1 MTNVNHQS
9 SGAKPLAG
17 QAPPARPPK
26 PTKRRRD
33 ELEFL
38 PAAVE
43 ILETPA
49 SPAGRLLA
57 LAICAFLAIAL
68 GWSILG
74 KLDIVAVAQGQLV
87 PSGRTKVIQPL
98 ENSVVKAILV
108 EDGQHVKAGE
118 MLVELDPTAPAA
130 DRERLARDRME
141 AEIRTVRLRAMLG
154 GALSFTAPDGADPAI
169 VRVQQDIMR
178 AQLAGHAA
186 RLAALDRQT
195 EASKAEAAAIAAEI
209 KKLEGTLPLL
219 KKRVQAH
226 RDLAKMDFA
235 PKLDLLQLEEELVR
249 AKQDLEAAKARLM
262 QSEATIA
269 GTERAQVQA
278 VEEFRGERLG
288 ELAEAEQR
296 LAQLN
301 QEIVKMERLQGLQR
315 LTSPVDGVVQQLAI
329 HTVGGVVTEAQQLM
343 VIVPETSRLEI
354 EATLLNK
361 DIGFVQ
367 AGQDVAIKLET
378 FPFTRY
384 GTIDGQVLHV
394 SSDAV
399 QNEKLGL
406 VYIARI
412 AMDRATMQVDGK
424 TVYLTPGMAATVEV
438 KTGKRRV
445 IEYLLSPILRYGD
458 ESLEER

>member
-1 MTNVNHQS
+1 MRPPDPAPPPGN
-9 SGAKPLAG
+9 

-26 PTKRRRD
+26 PTKRRRE

-49 SPAGRLLA
+49 SPGGRLLA
-57 LAICAFLAIAL
+57 LSLCVFLAIAL
-68 GWSILG
+68 AWSILG

-118 MLVELDPTAPAA
+118 LLVELDPTAPAA
-130 DRERLARDRME
+130 DRERLLRDRME
-141 AEIRTVRLRAMLG
+141 AQIRVARLRAML
-154 GALSFTAPDGADPAI
+154 SENSTFDPPADADAAV

-178 AQLAGHAA
+178 SQQAGHAA
-186 RLAALDRQT
+186 RLASLDRQT
-195 EASKAEAAAIAAEI
+195 EASQADAAAISAEI
-209 KKLEGTLPLL
+209 KKLKATLPLL
-219 KKRVQAH
+219 RKRVEA
-226 RDLAKMDFA
+226 RRELVKKDYTPRLE
-235 PKLDLLQLEEELVR
+235 LLQLEEELVR
-249 AKQDLEAAKARLM
+249 QKQDLEVAEARLV
-262 QSEATIA
+262 QSQASVA
-269 GTERAQVQA
+269 GTERARVQA
-278 VEEFRGERLG
+278 EEEYRGERLG
-288 ELAEAEQR
+288 ELAEVEQR

-301 QEIVKMERLQGLQR
+301 QELIKMERLQGLQR
-315 LTSPVDGVVQQLAI
+315 LSSPVDGVVQQLAI
-329 HTVGGVVTEAQQLM
+329 HTVGGVVTEAQELM
-343 VIVPETSRLEI
+343 VIVPESSRLEI

-367 AGQDVAIKLET
+367 AGQEVAIKLET

-384 GTIDGQVLHV
+384 GTIVGQVLHV

-399 QNEKLGL
+399 QNDKLGL
-406 VYIARI
+406 VYIARVAI
-412 AMDRATMQVDGK
+412 NRATMQVDGK
-424 TVYLTPGMAATVEV
+424 TVYLTPGMAVTVEV

>member
-1 MTNVNHQS
+1 MPS
-9 SGAKPLAG
+9 SEATSVPAG
-17 QAPPARPPK
+17 QPPGRPPK
-26 PTKRRRD
+26 PVKRRRE

-43 ILETPA
+43 ILETPP
-49 SPAGRLLA
+49 SPGGRWLA
-57 LAICAFLAIAL
+57 LSLCAFMAIAL
-68 GWSILG
+68 AWAIIG
-74 KLDIVAVAQGQLV
+74 KLDIVAIAQGQLV

-108 EDGQHVKAGE
+108 EDGQHVKAGQL
-118 MLVELDPTAPAA
+118 LVELDPTAPAA
-130 DRERLARDRME
+130 DRERLGRDRME
-141 AEIRTVRLRAMLG
+141 AEVRTLRLHAMLA
-154 GALSFTAPDGADPAI
+154 GAVDFASPDGADPAI
-169 VRVQQDIMR
+169 LRVQRDIMR
-178 AQLAGHAA
+178 SQQNGHAA
-186 RLAALDRQT
+186 RLDALDRQT
-195 EASKAEAAAIAAEI
+195 EASEADAAAITAEI
-209 KKLEGTLPLL
+209 EKLKGTLPLL
-219 KKRVQAH
+219 RKRVEA
-226 RDLAKMDFA
+226 RRELAKKDFT
-235 PKLDLLQLEEELVR
+235 PKLELLQLEEELVR
-249 AKQDLEAAKARLM
+249 QKQDLEVAQARLA
-262 QSEATIA
+262 QSTAAIA
-269 GTERAQVQA
+269 GSRRAKVQA
-278 VEEFRGERLG
+278 EEEYRSERLA

-296 LAQLN
+296 LAQLD
-301 QEIVKMERLQGLQR
+301 QELIKMERLQGLQR

-343 VIVPETSRLEI
+343 VVVPETSRLEI

-384 GTIDGQVLHV
+384 GTIEGQVVHV

-412 AMDRATMQVDGK
+412 TMRRATMNVDGK

>member
-1 MTNVNHQS
+1 MPPPD
-9 SGAKPLAG
+9 AKPAPAN

-26 PTKRRRD
+26 PTKRRRE

-49 SPAGRLLA
+49 SPGGRVLA
-57 LAICAFLAIAL
+57 LALCAFMAIAL
-68 GWSILG
+68 AWSFIG

-98 ENSVVKAILV
+98 ENSVVKAILI

-141 AEIRTVRLRAMLG
+141 AVIRVARLRAMLAG
-154 GALSFTAPDGADPAI
+154 SSEFVPPEDADAAV
-169 VRVQQDIMR
+169 VRIQQDIMR
-178 AQLAGHAA
+178 SQQAGHAA
-186 RLAALDRQT
+186 RLESLDRQT
-195 EASKAEAAAIAAEI
+195 EASQADGAAIAAEI
-209 KKLEGTLPLL
+209 KKLKGTLPLL
-219 KKRVQAH
+219 RKRVEA
-226 RDLAKMDFA
+226 RRELVKKDYTPRLE
-235 PKLDLLQLEEELVR
+235 LLQLEEELVR
-249 AKQDLEAAKARLM
+249 QKQDLEVAQARLV
-262 QSEATIA
+262 QSEASFA
-269 GTERAQVQA
+269 GTKRARVQA
-278 VEEFRGERLG
+278 EEEYRGERLG

-301 QEIVKMERLQGLQR
+301 QEIIKMERLQGLQR

-367 AGQDVAIKLET
+367 AGQAVAIKLET

-394 SSDAV
+394 STDAV

-412 AMDRATMQVDGK
+412 KMSRATMNVDGK